1 MQTTRLEA
9 VMFTDIAGYSRL
21 MDEDEE
27 RTINLLKRH
36 NEIVLPV
43 IESASGDVIDS
54 IGDGLLVVFP
64 SVRKAVAC
72 AVSIQEAIGAH
83 NGSAGADQQF
93 KLRIGIHL
101 GEIWHEDDRVFGTG
115 INIAARVQ
123 PFAPPG
129 GICITEDVHRQI
141 ERKTDKSIVSIGV
154 QNLKNITRPYELYQV
169 VTGLEDHDDQTPAT
183 PAMPAKPVGELD
195 EIKERVLA
203 EIAKFSERHNSKG
216 SGNAPDDVEH
226 RVESKVYGI
235 VERVMDH
242 ALDKWETMPDEKKAK
257 IVKSVKVEI
266 DSAGKKEKDDKNSSI
281 AGEIA
286 WGAAATAGFGIWY
299 WFAGSTWMIVVG
311 ALVGVVPLFSGLGK
325 LIKRWV
331 RNRTD
336 RVRRPAL
343 LEREVVAAA
352 RDLGGRVTVVQM
364 AAHTGHSL
372 DEIQTTL
379 DMMTSKGYVSQ
390 QVLETGVIRYDFPSL
405 ISEETNSDPIT

>member
-9 VMFTDIAGYSRL
+9 IMFTDIAGYSRL
-21 MDEDEE
+21 MEEDEE

-72 AVSIQEAIGAH
+72 AIAVQEAIADH
-83 NGSAGADQQF
+83 NLASGPGNRF
-93 KLRIGIHL
+93 RLRIGIHL
-101 GEIWHEDDRVFGTG
+101 GEIWHDGDRVYGTG
-115 INIAARVQ
+115 INVAARVQ
-123 PFAPPG
+123 PFAQPG
-129 GICITEDVHRQI
+129 GICITEDVQRQI

-154 QNLKNITRPYELYQV
+154 QSLKNIARSYELFKV
-169 VTGLEDHDDQTPAT
+169 VTGLEDQNDAVQAT
-183 PAMPAKPVGELD
+183 GARPAKPVGELD
-195 EIKERVLA
+195 EIKERILS
-203 EIAKFSERHNSKG
+203 EIAKFSERHGSKDSASELG
-216 SGNAPDDVEH
+216 SAEH
-226 RVESKVYGI
+226 RIESKVYGI

-266 DSAGKKEKDDKNSSI
+266 DSAGKKEKDEKNSSI
-281 AGEIA
+281 AGELA
-286 WGAAATAGFGIWY
+286 WGAAATAGFAIWY
-299 WFAGSTWMIVVG
+299 WQAGSTWMIVVG
-311 ALVGVVPLFSGLGK
+311 VLVGVLPLLSGIGK
-325 LIKRWV
+325 LIKRWA
-331 RNRTD
+331 RR
-336 RVRRPAL
+336 RVERARRPAV

-352 RDLGGRVTVVQM
+352 RELGGRVTVVQM
-364 AAHTGHSL
+364 SAHTGHAL

-405 ISEETNSDPIT
+405 ISGETESDPII